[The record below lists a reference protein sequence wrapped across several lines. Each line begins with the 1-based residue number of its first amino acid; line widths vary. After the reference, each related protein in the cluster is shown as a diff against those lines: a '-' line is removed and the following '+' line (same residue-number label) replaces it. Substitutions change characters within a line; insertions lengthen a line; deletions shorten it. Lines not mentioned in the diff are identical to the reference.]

1 MLNKNSKLM
10 LLILAIIIMNLSLAY
25 IPWIPS
31 FNTYVYLVTFV
42 SYIFITVLG
51 YMLIKS
57 LHLIAS
63 KKNSRHNSS
72 GLYIIGVVLFLG
84 VLAINVL
91 MYSNFIKG
99 EYLSINTF
107 PNKTFYLYETG
118 FVDSIV
124 ELRVKHDSLPIVSD
138 TLFIINNH
146 GKVSLERVGNIIYLI
161 HTKNKLKEV
170 EKIKIYDLEL
180 NKDFSD
186 DYAFLSN
193 DKATNKNVPSIALVS
208 GLIVYS
214 YDKIGIKSGIVL
226 LHFPQQLN

>member
-1 MLNKNSKLM
+1 MLEQNMLNKNSKLM
-10 LLILAIIIMNLSLAY
+10 LLILVIIIMNLSLAY

-72 GLYIIGVVLFLG
+72 GLYIVGVVLFLG

-193 DKATNKNVPSIALVS
+193 DKAINKNVPSIALVS

-214 YDKIGIKSGIVL
+214 YDKI
-226 LHFPQQLN
+226 

>member
-10 LLILAIIIMNLSLAY
+10 LLILVIIIMNLSLAY

-72 GLYIIGVVLFLG
+72 GLYIVGVVLFLG

-193 DKATNKNVPSIALVS
+193 DKAINKNVPSIALVS

-214 YDKIGIKSGIVL
+214 YDKI
-226 LHFPQQLN
+226 

>member
-1 MLNKNSKLM
+1 MLEQNMLNKNSKLM

-214 YDKIGIKSGIVL
+214 YDKI
-226 LHFPQQLN
+226 

>member
-214 YDKIGIKSGIVL
+214 YDKI
-226 LHFPQQLN
+226 

>member
-99 EYLSINTF
+99 KYLSINTF

-138 TLFIINNH
+138 TLFIINNNH

-214 YDKIGIKSGIVL
+214 YDKI
-226 LHFPQQLN
+226 